1 MKYKV
6 GKSSIQGKGLIVK
19 EPFKEGEL
27 IGLAH
32 INNQPT
38 KVVGLHHNHSDEPTA
53 GNIEVGNKRYLVALR
68 NLKPGEEITTNYR
81 EQPELEQPEDFEK
94 KKGGAVS
101 LPKDKPEKSKKFSR
115 SLDATN
121 RLFTENNL
129 FKRPKSRKN
138 KVFDPNAKYYK
149 KGGALLTKKVTCKK
163 CGWSWDAADGGDD
176 ITTCHKCGG
185 QGLIHAQGGGVTK
198 TKLSDKEEKTFQ
210 KFYNTLP
217 NNLQS
222 DDDTYDIRGYW
233 DSEGRPEEFNY
244 DQPKDKDDGYYHAYS
259 INSNTGEYLKSPAHE
274 TFQHAVDE
282 DRKMG
287 YRPVTN
293 VQGRNIATENE
304 SLIEP
309 EAQSFL
315 RNMTG
320 PASYKKG
327 GTYYDDSRDAW
338 VGEDGTVGPN
348 GPATYAKGGESKCP
362 PGQIKVNGK
371 CTKVEPFV
379 TSDKKE
385 YAYRKK
391 AYNDSLTDYNWTRN
405 QLKKYET
412 TGKSNKG
419 RPINVSSKVFKTPS
433 QYIDEKY
440 KDLNANGINVSKKE
454 VEKDFKSMSINGQ
467 PVGVNTYQYKNQ
479 KGKAAILVYKK
490 PVQPVVLSNKTKE
503 ETKKAIP
510 TTRTIY
516 INCPPGSVPNGQTTD
531 VTEFDPQSPGN
542 YLRTITTFCD
552 PVKEEK
558 VIPSEEIKT
567 TTQPIITT
575 QEVEPMDSTDT
586 YDYSTD
592 SKGSELYW
600 DRNWHSFKTPRLNH
614 HFPLGPLFNGKKKHN
629 FSTPV
634 LRRREVEEF
643 SNGGESGCP
652 DNMIWDE
659 ATQSCVSANETTTE
673 EVGFDPID
681 MWAEDY
687 EQKNPRGSYVY
698 DKKQEYLKKTNRG
711 LSKLAGITLDNFPKE
726 VEDQIN
732 EKYNYNMNGY
742 ITDRMAKVKKFNPN
756 KHDEWV
762 DELGDRSKEVVAN
775 SKYGSKLQPSLWA
788 RSLAGLATL
797 TSPFSPDLQAE
808 VKASLPGL
816 TKRETNEIYNAK
828 YKGIPL
834 GGLETFSAA
843 DIPGAVV
850 ANYLKNSKKD
860 NPNVFSGELMSNVD
874 AVDAMAMN
882 PMGVIGGIESLAALG
897 TKGISLLTLTAD
909 ALKPG
914 AKGLSKFVGTESGV
928 LSSSP
933 NVSAVTEPFEIVK
946 KRIVNS
952 SDNINRIIRKP
963 EPVAKPNYGQQE
975 FAFPTDAP
983 MPSARLSNEE
993 QMIEGMERA
1002 RLAKNEEGTVLN
1014 PSVSIDKPHK
1024 VNSPDYYLDIMKMNK
1039 YNGKNKQY
1047 FIDLVESVKR
1057 QGNVASEKQFD
1068 ELQRIKSG
1076 DYSRG
1081 KKGYAEGGATL
1092 DLTEDEINA
1101 YKEGGWVV
1109 EYVD

>member
-94 KKGGAVS
+94 KKGGTVS
-101 LPKDKPEKSKKFSR
+101 MPTDKPEKSKKFSR

-138 KVFDPNAKYYK
+138 KVFDPKAKYYQKGGEPGDRFKKRLIKKYPGMQGVYGSEGENLNIIKDPNYAASDYGFGNIEFIHPGSGHVQYSDDYDYQSPTPDKYTAVYNPKGANKHDVFLDTMHGMRNDPEYMKLLDKFSSETKKTRGESMDHWYEVDSKKDPYLVEDGREQWDKNFIDGVLRSHLAK
-149 KGGALLTKKVTCKK
+149 KGMGRHSSDVKGYKMERQESTPEMYKAT
-163 CGWSWDAADGGDD
+163 DD
-176 ITTCHKCGG
+176 IYK
-185 QGLIHAQGGGVTK
+185 
-198 TKLSDKEEKTFQ
+198 
-210 KFYNTLP
+210 
-217 NNLQS
+217 
-222 DDDTYDIRGYW
+222 
-233 DSEGRPEEFNY
+233 
-244 DQPKDKDDGYYHAYS
+244 
-259 INSNTGEYLKSPAHE
+259 YLKGK
-274 TFQHAVDE
+274 F
-282 DRKMG
+282 K
-287 YRPVTN
+287 N
-293 VQGRNIATENE
+293 
-304 SLIEP
+304 
-309 EAQSFL
+309 
-315 RNMTG
+315 
-320 PASYKKG
+320 G
-327 GTYYDDSRDAW
+327 GAYYDDSRDAW
-338 VGEDGTVGPN
+338 VGADGTVGPN
-348 GPATYAKGGESKCP
+348 GPATYA
-362 PGQIKVNGK
+362 
-371 CTKVEPFV
+371 
-379 TSDKKE
+379 
-385 YAYRKK
+385 
-391 AYNDSLTDYNWTRN
+391 
-405 QLKKYET
+405 
-412 TGKSNKG
+412 
-419 RPINVSSKVFKTPS
+419 
-433 QYIDEKY
+433 
-440 KDLNANGINVSKKE
+440 
-454 VEKDFKSMSINGQ
+454 
-467 PVGVNTYQYKNQ
+467 
-479 KGKAAILVYKK
+479 
-490 PVQPVVLSNKTKE
+490 
-503 ETKKAIP
+503 
-510 TTRTIY
+510 
-516 INCPPGSVPNGQTTD
+516 
-531 VTEFDPQSPGN
+531 
-542 YLRTITTFCD
+542 
-552 PVKEEK
+552 
-558 VIPSEEIKT
+558 
-567 TTQPIITT
+567 
-575 QEVEPMDSTDT
+575 
-586 YDYSTD
+586 
-592 SKGSELYW
+592 
-600 DRNWHSFKTPRLNH
+600 
-614 HFPLGPLFNGKKKHN
+614 
-629 FSTPV
+629 
-634 LRRREVEEF
+634 
-643 SNGGESGCP
+643 NGGESGCP

-698 DKKQEYLKKTNRG
+698 DKKQQYLKRHKG
-711 LSKLAGITLDNFPKE
+711 LNKAAGVTLDNFPKE

-762 DELGDRSKEVVAN
+762 DELGDRSKEVIAN

-788 RSLAGLATL
+788 RSLAGGQELGNAAVKTL
-797 TSPFSPDLQAE
+797 RGALTGETGKDVFNH
-808 VKASLPGL
+808 KTPGL
-816 TKRETNEIYNAK
+816 TQKEWNEIHNSSTGA
-828 YKGIPL
+828 
-834 GGLETFSAA
+834 LETLSAA
-843 DIPGAVV
+843 DVPGVVV

-860 NPNVFSGELMSNVD
+860 NPNIFSGELMSNVD

-882 PMGVIGGIESLAALG
+882 PMGVIGGIEGLAALG
-897 TKGISLLTLTAD
+897 TKGISLLGLTAD

-914 AKGLSKFVGTESGV
+914 AKALSKFLGTDSGV
-928 LSSSP
+928 LSNTYKLNPKALKEAQEAMLVRARPIGQDPYINMVESLRAKEAAGEPLKWYQKNLLNPQTNPDILAREKYYGQWFADNPSDLDFYINPATRNFADDAQIEILKARMPKSEAAKYNIKNFEDAKTLSNLQDSEYILPKNMVQQTERYSVDDLPRLIEEYNQINKPHWLKGYPEVPLELPSSP
-933 NVSAVTEPFEIVK
+933 NVSAVTEPFEIAK

-963 EPVAKPNYGQQE
+963 EPIAKPNYGQQE

-983 MPSARLSNEE
+983 IPSARLSNEE

-1002 RLAKNEEGTVLN
+1002 RLAKNEEGTALN

-1047 FIDLVESVKR
+1047 FIDLVESVKK
-1057 QGNVASEKQFD
+1057 QGNVASERQYD
-1068 ELQRIKSG
+1068 ELQRILSG
-1076 DYSRG
+1076 DYSRS
-1081 KKGYAEGGATL
+1081 KKGYTEGGATL

>member
-38 KVVGLHHNHSDEPTA
+38 KIVGLNHNHSDEPTA

-101 LPKDKPEKSKKFSR
+101 MPTDKPEKSKKFSR

-138 KVFDPNAKYYK
+138 KVFDPKAKYYKKGGALNKFVEGGEPCDEGFKWNERTKRCEPITYLLEFADPEKGFYAKFPKATPATIEDLNSYLPWAPFRNEEFDNYRLIGYNWNPDENNGLYPFREPPKGQIVYNRDTKEMVFQSDMGNKTYGEPTPLTEEQFNFWGQSEPAFQYPKNYGNVKDKNAPEKRLFYDPNSGHWYNANDHYK

-163 CGWSWDAADGGDD
+163 CGWEWDAADGGDD

-185 QGLIHAQGGGVTK
+185 QGLIHAQGGGDIDGMTAMMKARLAYADMHGNPAAKRMINIPDNPYEFDNGDTGTHYMASMDNYAVPQIQ
-198 TKLSDKEEKTFQ
+198 DE
-210 KFYNTLP
+210 NGI
-217 NNLQS
+217 LQLGDYGPES
-222 DDDTYDIRGYW
+222 NEAIRF
-233 DSEGRPEEFNY
+233 DS
-244 DQPKDKDDGYYHAYS
+244 
-259 INSNTGEYLKSPAHE
+259 
-274 TFQHAVDE
+274 DE
-282 DRKMG
+282 DAN
-287 YRPVTN
+287 YF
-293 VQGRNIATENE
+293 AEN
-304 SLIEP
+304 
-309 EAQSFL
+309 
-315 RNMTG
+315 
-320 PASYKKG
+320 
-327 GTYYDDSRDAW
+327 
-338 VGEDGTVGPN
+338 
-348 GPATYAKGGESKCP
+348 
-362 PGQIKVNGK
+362 
-371 CTKVEPFV
+371 
-379 TSDKKE
+379 
-385 YAYRKK
+385 
-391 AYNDSLTDYNWTRN
+391 
-405 QLKKYET
+405 
-412 TGKSNKG
+412 
-419 RPINVSSKVFKTPS
+419 
-433 QYIDEKY
+433 Y
-440 KDLNANGINVSKKE
+440 KDVSPG
-454 VEKDFKSMSINGQ
+454 FL
-467 PVGVNTYQYKNQ
+467 NQ
-479 KGKAAILVYKK
+479 K
-490 PVQPVVLSNKTKE
+490 Q
-503 ETKKAIP
+503 
-510 TTRTIY
+510 
-516 INCPPGSVPNGQTTD
+516 Q
-531 VTEFDPQSPGN
+531 
-542 YLRTITTFCD
+542 
-552 PVKEEK
+552 
-558 VIPSEEIKT
+558 
-567 TTQPIITT
+567 
-575 QEVEPMDSTDT
+575 
-586 YDYSTD
+586 
-592 SKGSELYW
+592 
-600 DRNWHSFKTPRLNH
+600 
-614 HFPLGPLFNGKKKHN
+614 
-629 FSTPV
+629 
-634 LRRREVEEF
+634 
-643 SNGGESGCP
+643 GGESGCP
-652 DNMIWDE
+652 NNMIWDE

-788 RSLAGLATL
+788 RSLAGAQELGN
-797 TSPFSPDLQAE
+797 FV
-808 VKASLPGL
+808 VKQLPGTQGDVFNKQTAGL
-816 TKRETNEIYNAK
+816 TKKEWNEIHNSSTGA
-828 YKGIPL
+828 
-834 GGLETFSAA
+834 LETLSAA
-843 DIPGAVV
+843 DVPGAVV

-860 NPNVFSGELMSNVD
+860 NPNIFSGELMSNVD

-882 PMGVIGGIESLAALG
+882 PFLYTAAG
-897 TKGISLLTLTAD
+897 EMMAGKSLLGLTAD

-914 AKGLSKFVGTESGV
+914 AKYLTNALGNTLGTESGLLSKAYKVNPLAVKENPNV
-928 LSSSP
+928 LLHRVQKPGQTEEYITKHYGKETQPGWGRAFSSDPVDMSYYTYPTVRRSRGYTEAPEILRLNMAKKDIDQYNIYNFNKNQKAQNLDSYAFTSYKPNEEFVLPIQDIIKSEKFGLQDIDNLYKDYKKFNTPHWLKGYQEVPLELPSSP
-933 NVSAVTEPFEIVK
+933 NVSAVTEPFEIAK
-946 KRIVNS
+946 RRIVNS

-963 EPVAKPNYGQQE
+963 EPIAKPNYGQQE

-983 MPSARLSNEE
+983 IPSARLSNEE
-993 QMIEGMERA
+993 QMIDGMERA
-1002 RLAKNEEGTVLN
+1002 RLAKNEEGTALN
-1014 PSVSIDKPHK
+1014 PSVSIDKPYK

>member
-101 LPKDKPEKSKKFSR
+101 MPTDKPEKSKKFSR

-138 KVFDPNAKYYK
+138 KVFDPKAKYYQKGGEPGDRFKKRLIKKYPGMQGVYGSEGENLNIIKDPNYAASDYGFGNIEFIHPGSGHVQYSDDYDYQSPTPDKYTAVYNPKGANKHDVFLDTMHGMRNDPEYMKLLDKFSSETKKTRGESMDHWYEVDSKKDPYLVEDGREQWDKNFIDGVLRSHLAK
-149 KGGALLTKKVTCKK
+149 KGMGRHSSDVKGYKMERQESTPEMYKAT
-163 CGWSWDAADGGDD
+163 DD
-176 ITTCHKCGG
+176 IYK
-185 QGLIHAQGGGVTK
+185 
-198 TKLSDKEEKTFQ
+198 
-210 KFYNTLP
+210 
-217 NNLQS
+217 
-222 DDDTYDIRGYW
+222 
-233 DSEGRPEEFNY
+233 
-244 DQPKDKDDGYYHAYS
+244 
-259 INSNTGEYLKSPAHE
+259 YLKGK
-274 TFQHAVDE
+274 F
-282 DRKMG
+282 K
-287 YRPVTN
+287 N
-293 VQGRNIATENE
+293 
-304 SLIEP
+304 
-309 EAQSFL
+309 
-315 RNMTG
+315 
-320 PASYKKG
+320 G
-327 GTYYDDSRDAW
+327 GAYYDDSRDAW
-338 VGEDGTVGPN
+338 VGADGTVGPN
-348 GPATYAKGGESKCP
+348 GPATYAK
-362 PGQIKVNGK
+362 
-371 CTKVEPFV
+371 
-379 TSDKKE
+379 
-385 YAYRKK
+385 
-391 AYNDSLTDYNWTRN
+391 
-405 QLKKYET
+405 
-412 TGKSNKG
+412 
-419 RPINVSSKVFKTPS
+419 
-433 QYIDEKY
+433 
-440 KDLNANGINVSKKE
+440 
-454 VEKDFKSMSINGQ
+454 
-467 PVGVNTYQYKNQ
+467 
-479 KGKAAILVYKK
+479 
-490 PVQPVVLSNKTKE
+490 
-503 ETKKAIP
+503 
-510 TTRTIY
+510 
-516 INCPPGSVPNGQTTD
+516 
-531 VTEFDPQSPGN
+531 
-542 YLRTITTFCD
+542 
-552 PVKEEK
+552 
-558 VIPSEEIKT
+558 
-567 TTQPIITT
+567 
-575 QEVEPMDSTDT
+575 
-586 YDYSTD
+586 
-592 SKGSELYW
+592 
-600 DRNWHSFKTPRLNH
+600 
-614 HFPLGPLFNGKKKHN
+614 
-629 FSTPV
+629 
-634 LRRREVEEF
+634 
-643 SNGGESGCP
+643 GGESGCP

-762 DELGDRSKEVVAN
+762 DELGDRSKEVIAN

-788 RSLAGLATL
+788 RSLAGGQELGNAVVKTL
-797 TSPFSPDLQAE
+797 RGALTGETGKDVFNH
-808 VKASLPGL
+808 KTPGL
-816 TKRETNEIYNAK
+816 TQKEWNEIHNSSTGA
-828 YKGIPL
+828 
-834 GGLETFSAA
+834 LETLSAA
-843 DIPGAVV
+843 DVPGVVV
-850 ANYLKNSKKD
+850 ANYLKNSEKD

-874 AVDAMAMN
+874 AVDALAMN
-882 PMGVIGGIESLAALG
+882 PMGVIGGIEGLAALG
-897 TKGISLLTLTAD
+897 TKGISLLGLTAD

-914 AKGLSKFVGTESGV
+914 AKALSKFLGTDSGV
-928 LSSSP
+928 LSNTYKLNPKALKEAQEAMLVRARPIGQDPYINMVESLRAKEAAGEPLKWYQKNLLNPQTNPDILAREKYYGQWFADNPSDLDFYINPATRNFADDAQIEILKARMPKSEAAKYNIKNFEDAKTLSNLHDSEYILPKNMVQQTERYSVDDLPRLIEEYNQINKPHWLKGYPEVPLELPSSP
-933 NVSAVTEPFEIVK
+933 NVSAVTEPFEIA
-946 KRIVNS
+946 KRKIVNS

-963 EPVAKPNYGQQE
+963 EPIAKPNYGQQE

-983 MPSARLSNEE
+983 RPSARLSNEE

-1002 RLAKNEEGTVLN
+1002 RLAKNEEGTALN